1 MVIQGLLLRAAHS
14 AADSWGRASSS
25 TIPDPAPGNG
35 PPRWLESFMSATLDT
50 AKGCRPVF
58 KGT

>member
-14 AADSWGRASSS
+14 AADSWGRAPSS

-35 PPRWLESFMSATLDT
+35 SPRWLESFMSATLDT